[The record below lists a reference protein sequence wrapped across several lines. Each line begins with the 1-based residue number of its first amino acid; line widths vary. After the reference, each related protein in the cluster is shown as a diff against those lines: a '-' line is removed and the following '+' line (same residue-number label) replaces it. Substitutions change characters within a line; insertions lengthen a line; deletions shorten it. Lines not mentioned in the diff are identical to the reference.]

1 MIESGL
7 RKPNHERALISIA
20 IALVLAAIAG
30 LAIAASEDASL
41 PPATV
46 VLMALALASAHREA
60 VYSDET
66 AVSGSMVVVCAC
78 IVGLGDQSLA
88 APMLCGLAAALHREH
103 LRDRQF
109 LKLAVNCGATM
120 LPALGATLAFR
131 VVSAGDT
138 GPVIAVLIAVA
149 IYWLANNAVVG
160 VAIGLSS
167 RSVSSEVLQLIRSD
181 TVMLAFGFGGAL
193 CGVVMTEVGLWA
205 GMATLVALLVALDV
219 FVISVPA
226 GLSVLRSAWAVVVA
240 RGLSG
245 GVAGTVG
252 AVVTRSVAISVLGA
266 IAGLAAGLAAG
277 VLVVVLIVGL
287 RLLSLRRG
295 FDPALIGGVALV
307 ELAFPAIGAIAGV
320 VTAVAGLAAGLVCAS
335 ALVVAG
341 SIFVAVRR
349 RRAQSQPAPIDD
361 DTALIAVVEA
371 LLEGRPAKT
380 HDR

>member
-1 MIESGL
+1 VINAASFGFS
-7 RKPNHERALISIA
+7 A
-20 IALVLAAIAG
+20 LAAAG
-30 LAIAASEDASL
+30 LVAAGNHVSGSEL
-41 PPATV
+41 V
-46 VLMALALASAHREA
+46 VLVTLALA
-60 VYSDET
+60 T
-66 AVSGSMVVVCAC
+66 
-78 IVGLGDQSLA
+78 
-88 APMLCGLAAALHREH
+88 
-103 LRDRQF
+103 
-109 LKLAVNCGATM
+109 
-120 LPALGATLAFR
+120 
-131 VVSAGDT
+131 
-138 GPVIAVLIAVA
+138 A
-149 IYWLANNAVVG
+149 IYWCVNCFLLALATT
-160 VAIGLSS
+160 AISRGRLSS
-167 RSVSSEVLQLIRSD
+167 EFFQIIRSD